1 MNNKLL
7 EYVFGIESQ
16 GSTPEERARTSTYQ
30 FVRSQDHLSLLKKTS
45 TGHRLKACE
54 ALEIY
59 GFDVLK
65 EVHDYGSAILVCS
78 EDEPAATLR
87 IQREELGLSIHDVAK
102 RTGLTDSQVNECE
115 NSANRS
121 PIRSIEKLAAVLGLD
136 DRLVSVIPGAKRDTN
151 LAVRLKTIGQSTGL
165 GPSAVLAFSEAAWV
179 IRTQARLL
187 NLLQID
193 RRLPTQFI
201 PSANY
206 GDVSYPVWKH
216 GYYLANKTRELLGIS
231 ADEPIVLRDVC
242 ERLGVPLLQA
252 ELPKRLAGATVS
264 SLGQRGIVVNT
275 AGYNQ
280 NVWVRRATI
289 AHELG
294 HLIWDPESSLQQVR
308 VDNYDD
314 LFSYSRDRSDFVEA
328 RANAFAVALLAPS
341 DSVKQVFLSH
351 SDSSVGL
358 RSVME
363 RFGISYSAAKYHVSN
378 SLDRSINIDSL
389 VVDDVEPTD
398 EWQGREAYTD
408 DFFPIKDTASLRRG
422 EFAGLVVSA
431 EDKGLISSDTACGYL
446 QTTQE
451 RYNSS
456 KTSIISLYSISEH
469 PV

>member
-1 MNNKLL
+1 MNSKLL
-7 EYVFGIESQ
+7 EYVFGVESQ
-16 GSTPEERARTSTYQ
+16 GTTLNERARTSNYQ
-30 FVRSQDHLSLLKKTS
+30 FVRSQDHLSLFKPTS

-54 ALEIY
+54 ALDVY
-59 GFDVLK
+59 GFDILK

-87 IQREELGLSIHDVAK
+87 MQREDLGLSVHDVAK

-121 PIRSIEKLAAVLGLD
+121 PIRSIERLAAVLGLD
-136 DRLVSVIPGAKRDTN
+136 DRLVSVTPGAGRDNN

-165 GPSAVLAFSEAAWV
+165 GVSAVLAFSEAAWV

-187 NLLQID
+187 DLLKID
-193 RRLPTQFI
+193 KRLPSQFI

-206 GDVSYPVWKH
+206 GHANYPAWQH
-216 GYYLANKTRELLGIS
+216 GYYLANKTREALGLS
-231 ADEPIVLRDVC
+231 ANEPIFLRDVC
-242 ERLGVPLLQA
+242 EKLGVPLLQA
-252 ELPKRLAGATVS
+252 ELPRRLAGATVA
-264 SLGQRGIVVNT
+264 SLGRRGIVVNT

-294 HLIWDPESSLQQVR
+294 HLIWDPDSSLQQVR
-308 VDNYDD
+308 VDDYDD
-314 LFSYSRDRSDFVEA
+314 LFSVNERPDFVEA

-341 DSVKQVFLSH
+341 DSVKKVFQSH
-351 SDSSVGL
+351 SDVRVGL

-363 RFGISYSAAKYHVSN
+363 LFGISYSAAKYHVWN
-378 SLDRSINIDSL
+378 SLDRAIKIESL

-398 EWQGREAYTD
+398 EWRGQEAYTD
-408 DFFPIKDTASLRRG
+408 DFFPIKSTASLRRG

-431 EDKGLISSDTACGYL
+431 EEKGLISSDTACGYL
-446 QTTQE
+446 QTTPE
-451 RYNSS
+451 LYSRS
-456 KTSIISLYSISEH
+456 KANIISLYSISEH
-469 PV
+469 PL